1 MSLDSEIDSR
11 KLALSGLNSQ
21 QLADRLR
28 RSGGLL
34 DALATQKLLSE
45 KEAYKRD
52 LAMQMEQSPKT
63 IAQKNEELLK
73 QQSQM
78 DVAQGVAGV
87 LQNRKRRSDANAKM
101 LAGIDPRKLKAMT
114 KKGIPG
120 APVQQ
125 RMNLAQGGII
135 GFSEG
140 LSVPDIDATNDP
152 AFLAPQ
158 PTTINSRAKFGND
171 FLRMLAGY
179 GSGNVNLVGQDET
192 FVDALGKDEAS
203 MEVINQVADY
213 VKENPTEAAILAGG
227 SLLLGPTAGPMSAT
241 ATALF
246 STLGKSFRPLL
257 QLFTKPKKLPSGR
270 LSSVKRS
277 PSLTQAVTKGLPA
290 AAVAG
295 VAAKEFGP
303 PILEGI
309 QSLGSK
315 AGLPFFP
322 KEPEM
327 GQVDASPAVAPTV
340 EPESV
345 RDAQRMMDINEIPG
359 APDTVTTT
367 GPKDPTELF
376 AQIDPKGE
384 RTKEK
389 KTKIPKVNGDES
401 PNQLN
406 QKEKVI
412 NSNLDEL
419 AIRLSKFARSDPR
432 KPGGYT
438 AASFQRDQEILAEKQ
453 KAQALRMKQM
463 ELDIRADLNNI
474 RREQLT
480 QNYFTT
486 RLASLDKSII
496 DAMELFRDSPLYMN
510 ATNKIAILTQ
520 KLEEEQN
527 KSGIFGFG
535 GPDEEKIQDIKDDIK
550 EQRDILK
557 IGEAELTG
565 GFIAER
571 EALSN
576 KYTELYTNFT
586 GDDRKE
592 DFNLKDQRTVGQ

>member
-1 MSLDSEIDSR
+1 
-11 KLALSGLNSQ
+11 
-21 QLADRLR
+21 
-28 RSGGLL
+28 
-34 DALATQKLLSE
+34 
-45 KEAYKRD
+45 
-52 LAMQMEQSPKT
+52 
-63 IAQKNEELLK
+63 
-73 QQSQM
+73 
-78 DVAQGVAGV
+78 
-87 LQNRKRRSDANAKM
+87 
-101 LAGIDPRKLKAMT
+101 MT

-120 APVQQ
+120 APVPQVQ
-125 RMNLAQGGII
+125 KAAQGGIV
-135 GFSEG
+135 GFQEG
-140 LSVPDIDATNDP
+140 M
-152 AFLAPQ
+152 
-158 PTTINSRAKFGND
+158 G
-171 FLRMLAGY
+171 
-179 GSGNVNLVGQDET
+179 VNLLPTVADSGET
-192 FVDALGKDEAS
+192 FVDALGKDEDS
-203 MEVINQVADY
+203 MAAINKVIDY
-213 VKENPTEAAILAGG
+213 VKENPVEASILAG
-227 SLLLGPTAGPMSAT
+227 STAFLGPTGAAVSTT
-241 ATALF
+241 AKGLAA
-246 STLGKSFRPLL
+246 TLGKSFKPLL
-257 QLFTKPKKLPSGR
+257 NTILRGVTKPKKLPSGR

-345 RDAQRMMDINEIPG
+345 RDAQRMMDINEIPV
-359 APDTVTTT
+359 APDIVTTT

-401 PNQLN
+401 PNELN
-406 QKEKVI
+406 QKEEVI

-510 ATNKIAILTQ
+510 ATNKIAVLTQ

>member
-87 LQNRKRRSDANAKM
+87 LQNRKRRSEANAKM

-120 APVQQ
+120 APVPRVQKA
-125 RMNLAQGGII
+125 AQGGIV
-135 GFSEG
+135 GFQEG
-140 LSVPDIDATNDP
+140 M
-152 AFLAPQ
+152 
-158 PTTINSRAKFGND
+158 G
-171 FLRMLAGY
+171 
-179 GSGNVNLVGQDET
+179 VNLLPMVADSGET
-192 FVDALGKDEAS
+192 FVDALGKDEDS
-203 MEVINQVADY
+203 MAAINKVIDY
-213 VKENPTEAAILAGG
+213 VRENPVEASILAG
-227 SLLLGPTAGPMSAT
+227 STAFLGPTGAAVSTT
-241 ATALF
+241 AKGLAA
-246 STLGKSFRPLL
+246 TLGKSFKPLL
-257 QLFTKPKKLPSGR
+257 NTILRGVTKPKKLPSGR

-345 RDAQRMMDINEIPG
+345 RDAQRMMDINEIPV
-359 APDTVTTT
+359 APDIVTTT

-401 PNQLN
+401 PNELN
-406 QKEKVI
+406 QKEEVI

>member
-114 KKGIPG
+114 KRPMGLPN
-120 APVQQ
+120 APVPRVQKA
-125 RMNLAQGGII
+125 AQGGIV
-135 GFSEG
+135 GFQEG
-140 LSVPDIDATNDP
+140 MS
-152 AFLAPQ
+152 
-158 PTTINSRAKFGND
+158 
-171 FLRMLAGY
+171 
-179 GSGNVNLVGQDET
+179 VNLLPMVADSGET

-203 MEVINQVADY
+203 MEVINQVVDY
-213 VKENPTEAAILAGG
+213 VRENPAEATILAG
-227 SLLLGPTAGPMSAT
+227 STAFLGPTGAAVSTT
-241 ATALF
+241 AKGLAA
-246 STLGKSFRPLL
+246 TLGKSFKPLL
-257 QLFTKPKKLPSGR
+257 NTILRGVTKPKKLPSGR

-327 GQVDASPAVAPTV
+327 GQVDASSAVAPTV

-345 RDAQRMMDINEIPG
+345 RDAQRMMDINEIPV
-359 APDTVTTT
+359 APDIVTTT

-401 PNQLN
+401 PNELN
-406 QKEKVI
+406 QKEEVI

-453 KAQALRMKQM
+453 KAQALRMKQR
-463 ELDIRADLNNI
+463 ELDIRAELNNI
-474 RREQLT
+474 RRDQLT

-576 KYTELYTNFT
+576 KYTELYTNYT
-586 GDDRKE
+586 GDDKKE

>member
-21 QLADRLR
+21 QLADRLK

-101 LAGIDPRKLKAMT
+101 LASIDPRRLKAMT

-120 APVQQ
+120 APVPQVQ
-125 RMNLAQGGII
+125 KAAQGGIV
-135 GFSEG
+135 GFQEG
-140 LSVPDIDATNDP
+140 M
-152 AFLAPQ
+152 
-158 PTTINSRAKFGND
+158 G
-171 FLRMLAGY
+171 
-179 GSGNVNLVGQDET
+179 VNLLPTVADSGET
-192 FVDALGKDEAS
+192 FVDALGKDEDS
-203 MEVINQVADY
+203 MAAINKVIDY
-213 VKENPTEAAILAGG
+213 VKENPVEASILAG
-227 SLLLGPTAGPMSAT
+227 STAFLGPTGAAVSTT
-241 ATALF
+241 AKGLAA
-246 STLGKSFRPLL
+246 TLGKSFKPLL
-257 QLFTKPKKLPSGR
+257 NTILRGVTKPKKLPSGR

-345 RDAQRMMDINEIPG
+345 RDAQRMMDINEIPV
-359 APDTVTTT
+359 APDIVTTT

-401 PNQLN
+401 PNELN
-406 QKEKVI
+406 QKEEVI

-510 ATNKIAILTQ
+510 ATNKIAVLTQ

>member
-1 MSLDSEIDSR
+1 MSLDQEIDSR
-11 KLALSGLNSQ
+11 KLALSGLNSL
-21 QLADRLR
+21 QLADRLK
-28 RSGGLL
+28 RSGELL

-78 DVAQGVAGV
+78 DVAQGVAKV
-87 LQNRKRRSDANAKM
+87 LQNRKRRSDANVKM
-101 LAGIDPRKLKAMT
+101 LAGMDPRKLKAMT

-125 RMNLAQGGII
+125 RMNLAQGGIV
-135 GFSEG
+135 GFQEG
-140 LSVPDIDATNDP
+140 MS
-152 AFLAPQ
+152 
-158 PTTINSRAKFGND
+158 
-171 FLRMLAGY
+171 
-179 GSGNVNLVGQDET
+179 VNLLPMVADSSET

-203 MEVINQVADY
+203 MEVINQVIDY
-213 VKENPTEAAILAGG
+213 VKENPAEATILAG
-227 SLLLGPTAGPMSAT
+227 STAFLGPTGAAVSTT
-241 ATALF
+241 AKGLAA
-246 STLGKSFRPLL
+246 TLGKSFKPLL
-257 QLFTKPKKLPSGR
+257 NSIIRGVTKPKKLPSGR
-270 LSSVKRS
+270 LSNVKRS

-340 EPESV
+340 KDRMSLEE
-345 RDAQRMMDINEIPG
+345 AQERFERIDTPDI
-359 APDTVTTT
+359 VTTT

-401 PNQLN
+401 PNELN
-406 QKEKVI
+406 QKEEVI

>member
-114 KKGIPG
+114 KRPMGLPN
-120 APVQQ
+120 APVPRVQKA
-125 RMNLAQGGII
+125 AQGGIV
-135 GFSEG
+135 GFQEG
-140 LSVPDIDATNDP
+140 M
-152 AFLAPQ
+152 
-158 PTTINSRAKFGND
+158 G
-171 FLRMLAGY
+171 
-179 GSGNVNLVGQDET
+179 VNLLPMVADSGET
-192 FVDALGKDEAS
+192 FVDALGKDEDS
-203 MEVINQVADY
+203 MAAINKVIDY
-213 VKENPTEAAILAGG
+213 VKENPVEASILAG
-227 SLLLGPTAGPMSAT
+227 STAFLGPTGAAVSTT
-241 ATALF
+241 AKGLAA
-246 STLGKSFRPLL
+246 TLGKSFKPLL
-257 QLFTKPKKLPSGR
+257 NTILRGVTKPKKLPSGR

-277 PSLTQAVTKGLPA
+277 PSLTQAVTKGIPA

-345 RDAQRMMDINEIPG
+345 RDAQRMMDINEIPV
-359 APDTVTTT
+359 APDIVTTT

-389 KTKIPKVNGDES
+389 KTTIPKVNGNES
-401 PNQLN
+401 PNELN
-406 QKEKVI
+406 QKEEVI

-453 KAQALRMKQM
+453 KAQALRMKQR
-463 ELDIRADLNNI
+463 ELDIRAELNNI
-474 RREQLT
+474 RRDQLT

-576 KYTELYTNFT
+576 KYTELYTNYT
-586 GDDRKE
+586 GDDKKE

>member
-114 KKGIPG
+114 KRPMGLPN
-120 APVQQ
+120 APVPRVQKA
-125 RMNLAQGGII
+125 AQGGIV
-135 GFSEG
+135 GFQEG
-140 LSVPDIDATNDP
+140 M
-152 AFLAPQ
+152 
-158 PTTINSRAKFGND
+158 G
-171 FLRMLAGY
+171 
-179 GSGNVNLVGQDET
+179 VNLLPMVADSGET
-192 FVDALGKDEAS
+192 FVDALGKDEDS
-203 MEVINQVADY
+203 MAAINKVIDY
-213 VKENPTEAAILAGG
+213 VKENPVEASILAG
-227 SLLLGPTAGPMSAT
+227 STAFLGPTGAAVSTT
-241 ATALF
+241 AKGLAA
-246 STLGKSFRPLL
+246 TLGKSFKPLL
-257 QLFTKPKKLPSGR
+257 NTILRGVTKPKKLPSGR

-345 RDAQRMMDINEIPG
+345 RDAQRMMDINEIPV
-359 APDTVTTT
+359 APDIVTTT

-389 KTKIPKVNGDES
+389 KTTIPKVNGNES
-401 PNQLN
+401 PNELN
-406 QKEKVI
+406 QKEEVI

-453 KAQALRMKQM
+453 KAQALRMKQR
-463 ELDIRADLNNI
+463 ELDIRAELNNI
-474 RREQLT
+474 RRDQLT

-576 KYTELYTNFT
+576 KYTELYTNYT
-586 GDDRKE
+586 GDDKKE

>member
-101 LAGIDPRKLKAMT
+101 LASIDPRRLKAMT

-120 APVQQ
+120 APVPRVQKA
-125 RMNLAQGGII
+125 AQGGIV
-135 GFSEG
+135 GFQEG
-140 LSVPDIDATNDP
+140 M
-152 AFLAPQ
+152 
-158 PTTINSRAKFGND
+158 G
-171 FLRMLAGY
+171 
-179 GSGNVNLVGQDET
+179 VNLLPTVADSGET
-192 FVDALGKDEAS
+192 FVDALGKDEDS
-203 MEVINQVADY
+203 MAAINKVIDY
-213 VKENPTEAAILAGG
+213 VKENPVEATILAG
-227 SLLLGPTAGPMSAT
+227 STAFLGPTGAAVSTT
-241 ATALF
+241 AKGLAA
-246 STLGKSFRPLL
+246 TLGKSFKPLL
-257 QLFTKPKKLPSGR
+257 NSIIRGVTKPKKLPSGR

-345 RDAQRMMDINEIPG
+345 RDAQRMMDINEIPV
-359 APDTVTTT
+359 APTD
-367 GPKDPTELF
+367 DRMSLEE
-376 AQIDPKGE
+376 AQERFERIDAPEK
-384 RTKEK
+384 KK

-401 PNQLN
+401 PNELN
-406 QKEKVI
+406 QKEEVI

>member
-78 DVAQGVAGV
+78 DVAQGVAKV
-87 LQNRKRRSDANAKM
+87 LQNRKRRSDANVKM
-101 LAGIDPRKLKAMT
+101 LAGMDPRKLKAMT

-125 RMNLAQGGII
+125 RMNLAQGGIV
-135 GFSEG
+135 GFQEG
-140 LSVPDIDATNDP
+140 MS
-152 AFLAPQ
+152 
-158 PTTINSRAKFGND
+158 
-171 FLRMLAGY
+171 
-179 GSGNVNLVGQDET
+179 VNLLPMVADSSET

-203 MEVINQVADY
+203 MEVINQVIDY
-213 VKENPTEAAILAGG
+213 VKENPAEATILAG
-227 SLLLGPTAGPMSAT
+227 STAFLGPTGAAVSTT
-241 ATALF
+241 AKGLAA
-246 STLGKSFRPLL
+246 TLGKSFKPLL
-257 QLFTKPKKLPSGR
+257 NSIIRGVTKPKKLPSGR
-270 LSSVKRS
+270 LSNVKRS

-340 EPESV
+340 KDRMSLEE
-345 RDAQRMMDINEIPG
+345 AQERFERIDTPDI
-359 APDTVTTT
+359 VTTT

-401 PNQLN
+401 PNELN
-406 QKEKVI
+406 QKEEVI

>member
-101 LAGIDPRKLKAMT
+101 LASIDPRRLKAMT

-120 APVQQ
+120 APVPRVQKA
-125 RMNLAQGGII
+125 AQGGIV
-135 GFSEG
+135 GFQEG
-140 LSVPDIDATNDP
+140 M
-152 AFLAPQ
+152 
-158 PTTINSRAKFGND
+158 G
-171 FLRMLAGY
+171 
-179 GSGNVNLVGQDET
+179 VNLLPTVADSGET
-192 FVDALGKDEAS
+192 FVDALGKDEDS
-203 MEVINQVADY
+203 MAAINKVIDY
-213 VKENPTEAAILAGG
+213 VKENPVEATILAG
-227 SLLLGPTAGPMSAT
+227 STAFLGPTGAAVSTT
-241 ATALF
+241 AKGLAA
-246 STLGKSFRPLL
+246 TLGKSFKPLL
-257 QLFTKPKKLPSGR
+257 NSIIRGVTKPKKLPSGR

-340 EPESV
+340 EDRMSLEEAQE
-345 RDAQRMMDINEIPG
+345 RFERIDAP
-359 APDTVTTT
+359 
-367 GPKDPTELF
+367 
-376 AQIDPKGE
+376 
-384 RTKEK
+384 EK
-389 KTKIPKVNGDES
+389 KKKSKIPKVNGDES
-401 PNQLN
+401 PNELN
-406 QKEKVI
+406 QKEEVI

-438 AASFQRDQEILAEKQ
+438 AASVQRDQEILAEKQ

>member
-28 RSGGLL
+28 RSGELL

-114 KKGIPG
+114 KRPMGLPN
-120 APVQQ
+120 APVPRVQKA
-125 RMNLAQGGII
+125 AQGGIV
-135 GFSEG
+135 GFQEG
-140 LSVPDIDATNDP
+140 M
-152 AFLAPQ
+152 
-158 PTTINSRAKFGND
+158 G
-171 FLRMLAGY
+171 
-179 GSGNVNLVGQDET
+179 VNLLPMVADSGET
-192 FVDALGKDEAS
+192 FVDALGKDEDS
-203 MEVINQVADY
+203 MEVINQVVDY
-213 VKENPTEAAILAGG
+213 VKENPAEAAILAGG
-227 SLLLGPTAGPMSAT
+227 SMVLSPVGGAFSVTARALANRLGTA
-241 ATALF
+241 F
-246 STLGKSFRPLL
+246 KPLL
-257 QLFTKPKKLPSGR
+257 NNVLKGFTRKSPTKTKKQPPEFIGPAQA
-270 LSSVKRS
+270 KRS
-277 PSLTQAVTKGLPA
+277 FSPTQAMTKGIPA

-295 VAAKEFGP
+295 VAAKELGP

-322 KEPEM
+322 KEPEI
-327 GQVDASPAVAPTV
+327 GQVDASSAVAPTV
-340 EPESV
+340 ELES
-345 RDAQRMMDINEIPG
+345 
-359 APDTVTTT
+359 APATM
-367 GPKDPTELF
+367 TELGKPSTI
-376 AQIDPKGE
+376 AQLIDQYEAKEEDKGE
-384 RTKEK
+384 EEK
-389 KTKIPKVNGDES
+389 PTIPKVNGDES
-401 PNQLN
+401 PNELN
-406 QKEKVI
+406 QKEEVI

-453 KAQALRMKQM
+453 KAQALRMKQR

-480 QNYFTT
+480 QNYFIQ
-486 RLASLDKSII
+486 RLASLDKSILN
-496 DAMELFRDSPLYMN
+496 AQELFREGPLYTN
-510 ATNKIAILTQ
+510 AINEIAVLT
-520 KLEEEQN
+520 KALEEEQE

-535 GPDEEKIQDIKDDIK
+535 GPDEEKIQLMQADIKK
-550 EQRDILK
+550 QRDIIK
-557 IGEAELTG
+557 VGETELTG

-576 KYTELYTNFT
+576 KYTELYTNYT
-586 GDDRKE
+586 GDDKKE

>member
-87 LQNRKRRSDANAKM
+87 LQNRKRRSEANAKM

-120 APVQQ
+120 APVPRVQKA
-125 RMNLAQGGII
+125 AQGGIV
-135 GFSEG
+135 GFQEG
-140 LSVPDIDATNDP
+140 M
-152 AFLAPQ
+152 
-158 PTTINSRAKFGND
+158 G
-171 FLRMLAGY
+171 
-179 GSGNVNLVGQDET
+179 VNLLPMVADSGET
-192 FVDALGKDEAS
+192 FVDALGKDEDS
-203 MEVINQVADY
+203 MAAINKVIDY
-213 VKENPTEAAILAGG
+213 VRENPVEASILAG
-227 SLLLGPTAGPMSAT
+227 STAFLGPTGAAVSTT
-241 ATALF
+241 AKGLAA
-246 STLGKSFRPLL
+246 TLGKSFKPLL
-257 QLFTKPKKLPSGR
+257 NTILRGVTKPKKLPSGR

-345 RDAQRMMDINEIPG
+345 RDAQRMMDINEIPV
-359 APDTVTTT
+359 APDIVTTT

-401 PNQLN
+401 PNELN
-406 QKEKVI
+406 QKEQII

-592 DFNLKDQRTVGQ
+592 DFNLKDQRTIGQ

>member
-21 QLADRLR
+21 QLADRLK

-101 LAGIDPRKLKAMT
+101 LANIDPRRLKAMT

-120 APVQQ
+120 APVPQVQ
-125 RMNLAQGGII
+125 KAAQGGIV
-135 GFSEG
+135 GFQEG
-140 LSVPDIDATNDP
+140 M
-152 AFLAPQ
+152 
-158 PTTINSRAKFGND
+158 G
-171 FLRMLAGY
+171 
-179 GSGNVNLVGQDET
+179 VNLLPTVADSGET
-192 FVDALGKDEAS
+192 FVDALGKDEDS
-203 MEVINQVADY
+203 MAAINKVIDY
-213 VKENPTEAAILAGG
+213 VKENPVEASILAG
-227 SLLLGPTAGPMSAT
+227 STAFLGPTGAAVSTT
-241 ATALF
+241 AKGLAA
-246 STLGKSFRPLL
+246 TLGKSFKPLL
-257 QLFTKPKKLPSGR
+257 NTILRGVTKPKKLPSGR

-345 RDAQRMMDINEIPG
+345 RDAQRMMDINEIPV
-359 APDTVTTT
+359 APDIVTTT

-401 PNQLN
+401 PNELN
-406 QKEKVI
+406 QKEEVI

-510 ATNKIAILTQ
+510 ATNKIAVLTQ

>member
-114 KKGIPG
+114 KRPMGLPN
-120 APVQQ
+120 APVPRVQKA
-125 RMNLAQGGII
+125 AQGGIV
-135 GFSEG
+135 GFQEG
-140 LSVPDIDATNDP
+140 M
-152 AFLAPQ
+152 
-158 PTTINSRAKFGND
+158 G
-171 FLRMLAGY
+171 
-179 GSGNVNLVGQDET
+179 VNLLPMVADSGET
-192 FVDALGKDEAS
+192 FVDALGKDEDS
-203 MEVINQVADY
+203 MAAINKVIDY
-213 VKENPTEAAILAGG
+213 VKENPVEASILAG
-227 SLLLGPTAGPMSAT
+227 STAFLGPTGAAVSTT
-241 ATALF
+241 AKGLAA
-246 STLGKSFRPLL
+246 TLGKSFKPLL
-257 QLFTKPKKLPSGR
+257 NTILRGVTKPKKLPSGR

-277 PSLTQAVTKGLPA
+277 PSLTQAVTKGIPA

-345 RDAQRMMDINEIPG
+345 RDAQRMMDINRIPV
-359 APDTVTTT
+359 APDIATTT

-389 KTKIPKVNGDES
+389 KTTIPKVNGNES
-401 PNQLN
+401 PNELN
-406 QKEKVI
+406 QKEEVI

-453 KAQALRMKQM
+453 KAQALRMKQR
-463 ELDIRADLNNI
+463 ELDIRAELNNI
-474 RREQLT
+474 RRDQLT

-576 KYTELYTNFT
+576 KYTELYTNYT
-586 GDDRKE
+586 GDDKKE